1 MSIFKILLLLKIIKK
16 YIINFY
22 KFKCIMNEH
31 KRWSLVLSL
40 KKKYKIP
47 KWMKCVFPPY
57 KNTKL
62 QRFQLKSYKSI
73 HKDNITQERF
83 ISVQL
88 ISQKYYI
95 CSYLQSFNLVTKM
108 IQMGGWGESDYNTLA
123 LHGKFFF

>member
-1 MSIFKILLLLKIIKK
+1 
-16 YIINFY
+16 
-22 KFKCIMNEH
+22 
-31 KRWSLVLSL
+31 
-40 KKKYKIP
+40 
-47 KWMKCVFPPY
+47 MKCVFPPY

-108 IQMGGWGESDYNTLA
+108 IQMEGGV
-123 LHGKFFF
+123 